1 MNKRFLLVLLL
12 LASRY
17 CFAFDFSAVCETG
30 QTLYYE
36 IVEGTNKVNIV
47 APDYGYD
54 GYEKP
59 SGNIILPST
68 VGFEGRTY
76 TVVAI
81 SGSAFAFCSGLT
93 GSLTIPNTI
102 ETISYDAFYMC
113 SGLSGALVLNEG
125 LVEIGTSAFD
135 GCSGLTG
142 TLVLPQTLR
151 YISSDAFAECSGFT
165 GDLVIPNSVAS
176 VGSYAFVRCSGF
188 DGHLTLSES
197 LYSIEDGTFYK
208 CSGLTGD
215 LVIPDAV
222 NRIEKNAF
230 ANCSAFDGELVLPE
244 SLGYISQSAF
254 EGCSG
259 LKGDLHLPESLRYV
273 STSAFEN
280 CSGFTGS
287 LHLPSKMTSVSSSA
301 FRGCTGFTGDLVFPE
316 TMQTIGSYAFCNCS
330 GLSGRL
336 VFPASLEHIEK
347 YAFDSCG
354 IFTELI
360 VQSLTPPVADDAAF
374 EGLQVDLSVHVNCG
388 CAAFYR
394 IMPQWK
400 NFTNYFEDFI
410 FAFSVRPD
418 APELGNVVCSHAPDC
433 DDNRAIME
441 AFPAQGQR
449 FYFWTR
455 NGEIISLNPKLVI
468 TVDGNAEFVAHFSE
482 FSVDES
488 ESCSFSVFPNPVSDK
503 FTVKGENISRI
514 DLYDMTGKR
523 VKSVYANSES
533 NCVGVDVEGLD
544 KGIYCVSVIS
554 ENGKKVAVKK
564 VVID

>member
-1 MNKRFLLVLLL
+1 MKKRILLVLLL
-12 LASRY
+12 LAS
-17 CFAFDFSAVCETG
+17 CFAFAFDFSAVCETG

-36 IVEGTNKVNIV
+36 TIEGTNRVKIV
-47 APDYGYD
+47 APNSFYS

-59 SGNIILPST
+59 TGDIILPST
-68 VGFEGRTY
+68 VEYGGQTY
-76 TVVAI
+76 TVVGI
-81 SGSAFAFCSGLT
+81 SGGAFEYCSDLT
-93 GSLTIPNTI
+93 GSLVMPSTI
-102 ETISYDAFYMC
+102 ETIGYDAFYMC
-113 SGLSGALVLNEG
+113 SGFSGALVLNEG
-125 LVEIGTSAFD
+125 LKGIGSSAFD

-142 TLVLPQTLR
+142 ELVLPQTLQ
-151 YISSDAFAECSGFT
+151 YIDRDAFGECSGFT
-165 GDLVIPNSVAS
+165 GDLVIPNSVTS
-176 VGSYAFVRCSGF
+176 LGGYAFVRCTGF
-188 DGHLTLSES
+188 NGHLTLSES
-197 LYSIEDGTFYK
+197 LYGIEEGTFYK

-222 NRIEKNAF
+222 TRIENHAF
-230 ANCSAFDGELVLPE
+230 GYCSGFNDELVLPK
-244 SLGYISQSAF
+244 SLSYISQGAF
-254 EGCSG
+254 RGCSG
-259 LKGDLHLPESLRYV
+259 LKGELHLPESLRYV
-273 STSAFEN
+273 NTSAFEN

-287 LHLPSKMTSVSSSA
+287 LHLPSSMTSVSAYA
-301 FRGCTGFTGDLVFPE
+301 FRGCSGFTGDLVFPE
-316 TMQTIGSYAFCNCS
+316 TMQTIGSYAFCDCS

-336 VFPASLEHIEK
+336 VLPASLERIEE

-354 IFTELI
+354 FFTELI
-360 VQSLTPPVADDAAF
+360 VQSLTPPDADDAAF
-374 EGLQVDLSVHVNCG
+374 AGLSVDLPVHVNCG

-418 APELGNVVCSHAPDC
+418 VPELGNVVCSHAPDC
-433 DDNRAIME
+433 DDNRAVME

-449 FYFWTR
+449 FYSWTR

-503 FTVKGENISRI
+503 FTVKGENMSRI
-514 DLYDMTGKR
+514 DLYDMTGRR
-523 VKSVYANSES
+523 VKSVYANSGS
-533 NCVGVDVEGLD
+533 NCVGVDVEGLG

-554 ENGKKVAVKK
+554 ENGKKIAVKK
-564 VVID
+564 VVIN